1 MFKRVAKRW
10 APLGVVSLVVV
21 LVVASCSG
29 GSDPTPS
36 PGAGGQLD
44 LGAGARTER
53 VLADLARLTSSA
65 ASGSG
70 FQQSGIWVDGSGS
83 VTATPDVA
91 ILSFAIETRADT
103 VAPARAEAAVA
114 MDAVI
119 ASLRGNGVAER
130 DIKTTSFRIQP
141 ITVRQERNGR
151 LDFETIIVGYRVTN
165 SATAKV
171 RNINSIGPVI
181 DDAVAAGGDAIR
193 VNAISFVIDDP
204 KPLESQARILAVE
217 DALEKARQIAGVA
230 GVTLGPATLIT
241 QQGGVPRAAAFE
253 RAAVASLD
261 LSVVTPI
268 SVGETQIVVR
278 VQMAFAIQ

>member
-1 MFKRVAKRW
+1 MFTRVAKRW
-10 APLGVVSLVVV
+10 APLGVVSLAVV

-44 LGAGARTER
+44 LGARAES

-119 ASLRGNGVAER
+119 ASLRSNGVAER
-130 DIKTTSFRIQP
+130 DVKTTSFRIHP

-193 VNAISFVIDDP
+193 VNGISFAVDDP

-217 DALEKARQIAGVA
+217 DALEKPRQIVLGVA

-241 QQGGVPRAAAFE
+241 QQGGVPRAAVLE
-253 RAAVASLD
+253 RVIAAAPD
-261 LSVVTPI
+261 FAGTTPI

>member
-44 LGAGARTER
+44 LGAGAES

-151 LDFETIIVGYRVTN
+151 LDTETIIVGYRVTN

-193 VNAISFVIDDP
+193 VNGISFAVDDP

-261 LSVVTPI
+261 HPGVTPI
-268 SVGETQIVVR
+268 SVGETQIIVR